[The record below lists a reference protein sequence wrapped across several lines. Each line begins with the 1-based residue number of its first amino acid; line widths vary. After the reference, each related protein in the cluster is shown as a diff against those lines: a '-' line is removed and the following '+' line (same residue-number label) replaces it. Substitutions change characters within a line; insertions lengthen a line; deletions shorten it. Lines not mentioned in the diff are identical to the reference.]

1 MLAIAVAIQQ
11 DGTVF
16 SFPLHYCEEKVLA
29 PNKSGWQHSLSQ
41 VVQWQK
47 NNSWLSLL
55 VSSTVFFSTGFL
67 SHIIQPLI
75 IKQYVAWKGS
85 VVCEIK
91 TFLKTHYGHKLKW
104 IQRGLSSWRYML

>member
-29 PNKSGWQHSLSQ
+29 PNKSGRQHSLSQ

-75 IKQYVAWKGS
+75 IKQYVAWKG
-85 VVCEIK
+85 
-91 TFLKTHYGHKLKW
+91 
-104 IQRGLSSWRYML
+104 